1 MPAASFSTA
10 AVLPGQRVAYWNE
23 VAADALAR
31 MRIVPLE
38 SGAFS
43 GELHADSIGEL
54 GVSTAHSS
62 RSRLQRTRSDIAG
75 SSEHVFLLNLA
86 LQGSFVMRQRGR
98 EGLVETGDFAI
109 GNAAEPFEI
118 LHRSSCT
125 AGVLRMPERLLKRH
139 LPDPALLSGRVLS
152 GREGAGLLAAEA
164 VRCLCRQAELG
175 RAAALHESVVEPVVA
190 LIASACAAQLG
201 TTATG
206 VAQAERRRYEI
217 LHFVETRLADP
228 ELSAGAVARRFGISD
243 RYLRMLFA
251 QEGESVADYVAR
263 RRLEECAR
271 RLADPR
277 WRHCTVSEVAIAWG
291 FNSLGSFDRVFKQ
304 RFQCTPQAFRAASLA
319 AAAGPETS
327 VPVKSGFRGG

>member
-1 MPAASFSTA
+1 
-10 AVLPGQRVAYWNE
+10 
-23 VAADALAR
+23 
-31 MRIVPLE
+31 
-38 SGAFS
+38 
-43 GELHADSIGEL
+43 
-54 GVSTAHSS
+54 
-62 RSRLQRTRSDIAG
+62 
-75 SSEHVFLLNLA
+75 
-86 LQGSFVMRQRGR
+86 
-98 EGLVETGDFAI
+98 
-109 GNAAEPFEI
+109 
-118 LHRSSCT
+118 
-125 AGVLRMPERLLKRH
+125 
-139 LPDPALLSGRVLS
+139 
-152 GREGAGLLAAEA
+152 
-164 VRCLCRQAELG
+164 
-175 RAAALHESVVEPVVA
+175 
-190 LIASACAAQLG
+190 
-201 TTATG
+201 

-251 QEGESVADYVAR
+251 QDGESVADYVAR

-291 FNSLGSFDRVFKQ
+291 FNSLGSFDRAFKQ